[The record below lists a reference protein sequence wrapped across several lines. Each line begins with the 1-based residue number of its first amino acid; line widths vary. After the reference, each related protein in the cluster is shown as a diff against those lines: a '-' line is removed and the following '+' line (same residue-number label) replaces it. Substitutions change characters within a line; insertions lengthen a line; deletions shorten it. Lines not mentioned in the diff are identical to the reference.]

1 MSIKIE
7 LEKTL
12 LSAMK
17 QKDIVRKN
25 ALRMAL
31 SAIKLAQVEAGKELD
46 DPTIFSIMQKEIKTR
61 EETITEAVK
70 ANRLD
75 MVAPLEAEIAILKEY
90 LPEELSDEEL
100 VAMVK
105 KVVTDLNAKTMKEM
119 GLVMKSVIQ
128 ESQGKASNDRISKVV
143 RELLSDNQ

>member
-17 QKDIVRKN
+17 QKDVVRKN

-31 SAIKLAQVEAGKELD
+31 SAIKLAEVEAGKELD

-61 EETITEAVK
+61 EETIAEAVK
-70 ANRLD
+70 ANRLE
-75 MVAPLEAEIAILKEY
+75 MVAPLEAEIAVLKEY
-90 LPEELSDEEL
+90 LPKELSDDEL

-105 KVVTDLNAKTMKEM
+105 NIVTDLNAKTMKEM

-128 ESQGKASNDRISKVV
+128 ESQGKASN
-143 RELLSDNQ
+143 E

>member
-17 QKDIVRKN
+17 QKDVVRKN

-31 SAIKLAQVEAGKELD
+31 SAIKLAEVEAGKELD

-61 EETITEAVK
+61 EETIAEAVK
-70 ANRLD
+70 ANRLE
-75 MVAPLEAEIAILKEY
+75 MVAPLEAEIAVLKEY
-90 LPEELSDEEL
+90 LPKELSDDEL

-105 KVVTDLNAKTMKEM
+105 NIVTDLNAKTMKEM

-128 ESQGKASNDRISKVV
+128 ESQGKASNERISKVV
-143 RELLSDNQ
+143 RELLSGNQ